1 MKLLWDVH
9 IPFKLVRNYKELS
22 YETKHVNELQD
33 KWFTSDKDICTFCDT
48 MYFVIIT
55 KYKDFKNS
63 YLIKKEPKMV
73 IKINLGNVSTAHII
87 SLFNNNIADIAKL
100 DV

>member
-1 MKLLWDVH
+1 M
-9 IPFKLVRNYKELS
+9 
-22 YETKHVNELQD
+22 
-33 KWFTSDKDICTFCDT
+33 
-48 MYFVIIT
+48 
-55 KYKDFKNS
+55 
-63 YLIKKEPKMV
+63 IKKEPKMV